1 MKILVFSD
9 SHSYKNLMNRCIDAV
24 KPDAVIHLGD
34 HYDDTDE
41 LVRKYFDIPFHQV
54 RGNCDSGS
62 VPLNAPAVLC
72 YAVGGVR
79 FYMTHGHLHN
89 VKMQADRLIYAA
101 KEAEAQ
107 AVLFGQTHSPVC
119 LQLDDGMW
127 IINPGSCNHAGGSAC
142 LIETKD
148 GKISVCRIIRQTDL
162 EALT

>member
-62 VPLNAPAVLC
+62 APLNAPAVLC

-89 VKMQADRLIYAA
+89 VK
-101 KEAEAQ
+101 KE
-107 AVLFGQTHSPVC
+107 
-119 LQLDDGMW
+119 QLDEEYIG
-127 IINPGSCNHAGGSAC
+127 IKLFLTSCDYLGFRPLC
-142 LIETKD
+142 IE
-148 GKISVCRIIRQTDL
+148 
-162 EALT
+162 